1 VRDQAEAV
9 QVASQHTL
17 GTKAVYQHLLVGL
30 CIDVQPVCLQ
40 TPTPQMV
47 SRCMK
52 LVLTQFSRAQE
63 M

>member
-9 QVASQHTL
+9 QVVSQLTS
-17 GTKAVYQHLLVGL
+17 GTKAVYHQLLVGL
-30 CIDVQPVCLQ
+30 CIDLQPVCLQ
-40 TPTPQMV
+40 APTPQMV
-47 SRCMK
+47 SRCMH